1 MAIRRAFRLLTDNF
15 TNVFKL
21 LLYRLVM
28 GALFIGLSYF
38 ILDLGLRSLLEG
50 EEMKEVVT
58 MAGKF
63 FEALFSGDTSYLASF
78 EENFRAALTALG
90 AAFFADIGSVIGSF
104 VGVVMLYLVFRFL
117 NGMAT
122 FGMLSR
128 AGTIIFTCWACG
140 AQALSSRVD
149 EASTFV
155 GYINFKAR
163 NGWCR
168 MWQAM
173 SPNAPVP

>member
-63 FEALFSGDTSYLASF
+63 F
-78 EENFRAALTALG
+78 
-90 AAFFADIGSVIGSF
+90 
-104 VGVVMLYLVFRFL
+104 
-117 NGMAT
+117 
-122 FGMLSR
+122 
-128 AGTIIFTCWACG
+128 
-140 AQALSSRVD
+140 
-149 EASTFV
+149 
-155 GYINFKAR
+155 
-163 NGWCR
+163 
-168 MWQAM
+168 
-173 SPNAPVP
+173 